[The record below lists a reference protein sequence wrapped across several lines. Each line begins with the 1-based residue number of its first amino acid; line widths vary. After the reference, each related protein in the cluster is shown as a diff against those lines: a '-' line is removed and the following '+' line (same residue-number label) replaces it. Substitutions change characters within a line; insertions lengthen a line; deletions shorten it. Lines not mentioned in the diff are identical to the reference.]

1 MQGQHQPKIKNKE
14 KMNLLLKNKTIN
26 DLFTHL
32 SPDADVMDLF
42 VVQVPMD
49 LVSPHANP

>member
-1 MQGQHQPKIKNKE
+1 MQGYQQPKIKNKKE
-14 KMNLLLKNKTIN
+14 MNLLLKNKTTN

-32 SPDADVMDLF
+32 SPDADIMTLF